1 MLNIDIEKY
10 SRYKKVIH
18 VLMNECKT
26 SFRLDLTKS
35 TICEYL
41 QALALNDMLTADE
54 YNRLRQY
61 VSEEY
66 LRRIFEDV

>member
-18 VLMNECKT
+18 VLINECKT
-26 SFRLDLTKS
+26 SIRLEFTKS

-41 QALALNDMLTADE
+41 QTLALNDMLTADE

>member
-41 QALALNDMLTADE
+41 QTLALNGMVTADE

-61 VSEEY
+61 VSKEY